1 MKIHKTYSHLNGEE
15 YLIARK
21 PALWL
26 EIQDVIAK
34 VDGKACKTK
43 VSKELRR
50 HGELLYSPPALNAEF
65 KKWFGKCKLP
75 WESEEFSY
83 YVCEDEKT
91 TRLAQ
96 NLAAGEQKKLIEE
109 AGFEAL
115 LTKNETDFVKD
126 RVAVEVQ
133 FGKYSFVAHDLYVKH
148 LAFFAA
154 DKIDVGIEIL
164 PMKSLTRQ
172 MSSGPTFYEKDLSNI
187 LRQGRGIPGV
197 PLVVLGVGP

>member
-1 MKIHKTYSHLNGEE
+1 MKIHKIYSHLNGEE
-15 YLIARK
+15 YLIARE

-34 VDGKACKTK
+34 VDSAACKTK
-43 VSKELRR
+43 VSKERGR
-50 HGELLYSPPALNAEF
+50 HGDLLYSPPDMNAEF
-65 KKWFGKCKLP
+65 KKWFGKCAPP

-83 YVCEDEKT
+83 YVCEDERT

-96 NLAAGEQKKLIEE
+96 NLPAGEQKSLIQE

-115 LTKNETDFVKD
+115 STKNETDFVKD

-154 DKIDVGIEIL
+154 DKIDVGVEIL
-164 PMKSLTRQ
+164 PMKGLTRQ